1 MKNYMLIIG
10 GSYPPRLITLLRDL
24 AICDTVGSR
33 GTQWQDM
40 PAITRFLYRD
50 SFSIHFA
57 ITKAKNVARYSE
69 AFIVERP

>member
-1 MKNYMLIIG
+1 MKNYMLILG
-10 GSYPPRLITLLRDL
+10 GCYSPRLITLLGDL
-24 AICDTVGSR
+24 PICDTVGSR

-50 SFSIHFA
+50 VCPIHFA

-69 AFIVERP
+69 AFIV

>member
-1 MKNYMLIIG
+1 MKNYMLILG
-10 GSYPPRLITLLRDL
+10 GCYTPRLITLLRDL
-24 AICDTVGSR
+24 PICDTVGSR

-40 PAITRFLYRD
+40 PTITRFLYHD

-69 AFIVERP
+69 AFIV

>member
-1 MKNYMLIIG
+1 
-10 GSYPPRLITLLRDL
+10 
-24 AICDTVGSR
+24 
-33 GTQWQDM
+33 M

-69 AFIVERP
+69 AFIV